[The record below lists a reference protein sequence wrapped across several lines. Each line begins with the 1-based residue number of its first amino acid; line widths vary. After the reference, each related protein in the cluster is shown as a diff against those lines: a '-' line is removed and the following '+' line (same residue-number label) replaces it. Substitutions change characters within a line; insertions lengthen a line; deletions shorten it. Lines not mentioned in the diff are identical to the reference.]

1 MGPTSR
7 RLLEDVTCK
16 RAPCEASA
24 AIGGMPGAW
33 VGVRAAGGDTA
44 RGTGR
49 PVNGVRGGPGE
60 AIGRAVNGVR
70 GGPGEAIGRAGGT
83 DRGGQ

>member
-7 RLLEDVTCK
+7 RLLEDVACN

-33 VGVRAAGGDTA
+33 VGVRA
-44 RGTGR
+44 
-49 PVNGVRGGPGE
+49 
-60 AIGRAVNGVR
+60 
-70 GGPGEAIGRAGGT
+70 GGT